1 MMFGL
6 KPSKAAPSI
15 WSFDSGYISS
25 EPVLDDSLVV
35 EASQDQTAAPE
46 QSTTNFSLIEDSN
59 GEFKSP
65 NFWNVHI
72 GGEHVRLQRDQQVAP
87 LVTKVNVFTSKDCT
101 RTNSIFLNHGQS
113 LDESRTCVACELW
126 AITNP
131 GEGILCDKCSPPA
144 PSRGDTIA
152 ELLTSALTKSNDYTS
167 LSPESQSPDQEPSTP
182 FTDIY
187 QSTSTNGLLTSLPPL
202 DQPLESYQENQR
214 CSACELSALMSPEE
228 PTKCASCLEI
238 EVDSRPKELKP
249 CKITR
254 SRARRGFK
262 LPLSALTKLQGWL
275 DANQHD
281 PYPSAETKKQLAQQC
296 GITEKQVTT
305 WFTNARARQLNPMET
320 WLSSNSEDD
329 ASSESEGYESHTQGR
344 RNVFKALAN
353 QGSSGNRSRPVQP
366 SSIDTSYSCAESVSG
381 SSAFSPHSSTRG
393 PSRRGKKKNYRK
405 QNVTPIIP
413 EDTTSTPSQA
423 PRHSPSVENWQCTF
437 CQKTLT
443 PKSWRRHEETQH
455 LPRSRWTCMLRGPR
469 LSFSRGSTSSCC
481 AFCMQKDP
489 TEDHFHSSHRIGV
502 CAARSLQDR
511 TYYRPDH
518 LRQHVKN
525 FHNSTLFDITAS
537 KWKSAAE
544 APQNDG
550 WDCGFCSLHLSDWNS
565 REVHIAS
572 HFRDGKTMKDWNQT
586 ATGDR
591 AENAP
596 TLQAAEPSLGTSVLT
611 PREDH
616 FSGVAISSPA
626 NVQFAPPTP
635 AMPTTSHETL
645 NEFLLRTSGTRL
657 DMTVADTPVDGFPGA
672 FGNFTQWPD
681 LSNTVLPPVPDD
693 SMMYDYND
701 FMTEGSPWSGL

>member
-1 MMFGL
+1 MFGL

-25 EPVLDDSLVV
+25 EPVLDESLAV
-35 EASQDQTAAPE
+35 EVDQDQTAAVE
-46 QSTTNFSLIEDSN
+46 HSTTNFPFIEDSN
-59 GEFKSP
+59 GDFKSP
-65 NFWNVHI
+65 NFWNVHV

-87 LVTKVNVFTSKDCT
+87 LVTKVNVFTSKDCS

-126 AITNP
+126 AIANP
-131 GEGILCDKCSPPA
+131 GEGILCEKCSPPVPTCEDA
-144 PSRGDTIA
+144 RT
-152 ELLTSALTKSNDYTS
+152 ELAIPTSTKFHDYTS
-167 LSPESQSPDQEPSTP
+167 SSLESQSPNQKPSTP
-182 FTDIY
+182 FAEIC
-187 QSTSTNGLLTSLPPL
+187 QSTGANRLLTSLPTP
-202 DQPLESYQENQR
+202 DQSLGRVQKDQR
-214 CSACELSALMSPEE
+214 CSACELSALMSPKQ
-228 PTKCASCLEI
+228 PTKCASCI
-238 EVDSRPKELKP
+238 EMEVNSRPRESKP
-249 CKITR
+249 CKVTR

-329 ASSESEGYESHTQGR
+329 ASSESEGYESYTQGR
-344 RNVFKALAN
+344 RFTTLAN
-353 QGSSGNRSRPVQP
+353 NRSGGNHSRPAQP
-366 SSIDTSYSCAESVSG
+366 SKIDTSHPRAESVSE

-405 QNVTPIIP
+405 QNTTTNIP
-413 EDTTSTPSQA
+413 ENTASTPSQA
-423 PRHSPSVENWQCTF
+423 PRHPPSVENWQCTF

-455 LPRSRWTCMLRGPR
+455 LPRSRWTCMLHGPR

-489 TEDHFHSSHRIGV
+489 TEEHVHSSHRIGV

-525 FHNSTLFDITAS
+525 FHNSTLFDITAA
-537 KWKSAAE
+537 KWKSSAE
-544 APQNDG
+544 ESQNDG
-550 WDCGFCSLHLSDWNS
+550 WDCGFCHLHLSDWNS
-565 REVHIAS
+565 REVHIAG
-572 HFRDGKTMKDWNQT
+572 HFRDGKTMKDWNST
-586 ATGDR
+586 ATVDHT
-591 AENAP
+591 ESLP
-596 TLQAAEPSLGTSVLT
+596 TLQAVEPRRPSVPT
-611 PREDH
+611 PMEEH
-616 FSGVAISSPA
+616 FSGVTISSPA
-626 NVQFAPPTP
+626 NIPFTP
-635 AMPTTSHETL
+635 AMPAMSTIPNETL
-645 NEFLLRTSGTRL
+645 DGFLFRTSGSRL
-657 DMTVADTPVDGFPGA
+657 DNNAADIPMDGFPGT
-672 FGNFTQWPD
+672 FGDLSQWPE
-681 LSNTVLPPVPDD
+681 LSNAVLPPVPDD

-701 FMTEGSPWSGL
+701 FVTEDPPWNGM